1 MNLAT
6 ETCKTDCHDMAEIL
20 LKVALN
26 PIQSINQ
33 SNITLLG
40 TDSFISV
47 ISACYNIVDCF
58 IYISRNKS
66 GIWGWRSDRTET
78 VNTHDSKV
86 RPFFFKTEMIFFSY
100 LTDFSYFFLKFFITK
115 VVGHDLNRSKMEG
128 LKGGVDGFSYFN

>member
-40 TDSFISV
+40 T
-47 ISACYNIVDCF
+47 A
-58 IYISRNKS
+58 KS
-66 GIWGWRSDRTET
+66 I
-78 VNTHDSKV
+78 
-86 RPFFFKTEMIFFSY
+86 
-100 LTDFSYFFLKFFITK
+100 
-115 VVGHDLNRSKMEG
+115 
-128 LKGGVDGFSYFN
+128 